1 QRAKANLLGAKSA
14 ERRYSRS
21 MTTMTA
27 AIHRQSRMH
36 RMQRLTHAV
45 LALALA
51 TALMGTL
58 SACGKRGAPE
68 PLPGQKDEYPRNYP
82 DPSTYRPL

>member
-1 QRAKANLLGAKSA
+1 
-14 ERRYSRS
+14 
-21 MTTMTA
+21 
-27 AIHRQSRMH
+27 
-36 RMQRLTHAV
+36 MQRLTHTV